1 MPESHV
7 EDLSSGGAEECL
19 DRYRSLLAAMKDGFS
34 LNEVICDPAGQPYD
48 FRILDVNPAFESMFN
63 LKKEM
68 LVGRNYRQLAGVV
81 DPILIERCG
90 RVALSSEQDAFE
102 IYSHKIERH
111 FELKVY
117 RPAPL
122 QFAVLIRESR
132 EQMRMVENL
141 RMCEAKSRA
150 LLDSIPDLMFHISE
164 DGVILDCRAQIAGC
178 LLNRESFIGGRLDEL
193 LPPDLA
199 QKVFARMVVAHK
211 SSSVTSFEC
220 RAPLGGSSVTMKLA
234 WSTEKRAASS
244 FSCGISAK
252 RRGFK
257 KPLLRANAASGR
269 QWTTFPI
276 SLLSTTKSCASSM
289 LTEWLWRSWDCLRMR
304 FTAIAMKSY
313 SVPRP

>member
-1 MPESHV
+1 MN
-7 EDLSSGGAEECL
+7 
-19 DRYRSLLAAMKDGFS
+19 DGFS
-34 LNEVICDPAGQPYD
+34 LNEIICDPPGQPSD
-48 FRILDVNPAFESMFN
+48 FRILDVNPAFERLMGF
-63 LKKEM
+63 KKEH
-68 LVGRNYRQLAGVV
+68 LVGRTYRQLAGVI
-81 DPILIERCG
+81 DPLLIERCG
-90 RVALSSEQDAFE
+90 RVALSGEQDAFE

-111 FELKVY
+111 FELNVY

-132 EQMRMVENL
+132 EEMRMVENL
-141 RMCEAKSRA
+141 RICEAKSRA

-164 DGVILDCRAQIAGC
+164 DGAILDCRAEIAGC
-178 LLNRESFIGGRLDEL
+178 LLNPQSFIGGRLDEL

-220 RAPLGGSSVTMKLA
+220 RASLGESSAIMKLA

-269 QWTTFPI
+269 QWKIYPT
-276 SLLSTTKSCASSM
+276 SLLSTTKSCDSSM
-289 LTEWLWRSWDCLRMR
+289 PIEWLRRSWDRLGMR
-304 FTAIAMKSY
+304 SMAIAMKSY
-313 SVPRP
+313 SVPRL